1 MFIDHQWLLVWAFN
15 YFIDIYGGKS
25 NFNKT
30 MNMVLLR
37 RICQHGQPGRCLS
50 VEDIHSHLSRKSP
63 RVSNRGLKGLF
74 QEVPQYFMI
83 DYGTFGTPNMHFR
96 ILTEFLTE
104 FIQFRN
110 APLQPSCCTNI
121 TSAVLLGHHLQNN
134 TSMVLEKT
142 EVGRKEI
149 IRWARA
155 SHATLWPGGT
165 MTNMYISSCLPF
177 FRFNI
182 PSPTKIVISLC
193 SKLKVCLESTKQ
205 HQRLLCRKRKYT
217 VTSMYMCYAVCV
229 EACKYVYIYT

>member
-1 MFIDHQWLLVWAFN
+1 MFHGCSLIINGCLYGHLIILLTSMEE
-15 YFIDIYGGKS
+15 KS

-134 TSMVLEKT
+134 TSMVLEKRKWA
-142 EVGRKEI
+142 GRKLSDG
-149 IRWARA
+149 RV
-155 SHATLWPGGT
+155 HH
-165 MTNMYISSCLPF
+165 M
-177 FRFNI
+177 
-182 PSPTKIVISLC
+182 
-193 SKLKVCLESTKQ
+193 Q
-205 HQRLLCRKRKYT
+205 HFDQEEL
-217 VTSMYMCYAVCV
+217 
-229 EACKYVYIYT
+229 

>member
-1 MFIDHQWLLVWAFN
+1 MFHGCSLIINGCLYGHLIILLTSMEE
-15 YFIDIYGGKS
+15 KS

-155 SHATLWPGGT
+155 SHATL
-165 MTNMYISSCLPF
+165 
-177 FRFNI
+177 
-182 PSPTKIVISLC
+182 
-193 SKLKVCLESTKQ
+193 
-205 HQRLLCRKRKYT
+205 
-217 VTSMYMCYAVCV
+217 
-229 EACKYVYIYT
+229 